1 MESDSENDD
10 HYESDGFGGADPHV
24 KVCRTAAGV
33 RHSCMDCSPAKTEK
47 LTVGSDSA
55 SQHAPKNCGFGS
67 GIAGLWRRYIKFLP
81 SP

>member
-24 KVCRTAAGV
+24 KVCRTAAGPAQL
-33 RHSCMDCSPAKTEK
+33 HGSLSGENCS
-47 LTVGSDSA
+47 TVGSDSA